1 MSPTA
6 LARPMQGLALQ
17 EERGGDPVVRKG
29 TAGKTV
35 KLTVTANYVRL
46 EVEGEMGMY
55 EYEIRFDPL
64 VDSRDERFKLVGQQ
78 RELLGPTWTLDGMF
92 LYIPHLLDKV
102 VTVVKG
108 THTVDQ
114 SEVTINITLK
124 HKKRMAD
131 MACIQFYNTLFRRIM
146 STLKMC
152 QVNKNFYDPT
162 AGHLVPQHKPCAPCG
177 EEESTV

>member
-1 MSPTA
+1 
-6 LARPMQGLALQ
+6 MQGLALQ

-35 KLTVTANYVRL
+35 KLTANYVRL

-124 HKKRMAD
+124 LNRN
-131 MACIQFYNTLFRRIM
+131 FNTILTVHGRLNFEKEM
-146 STLKMC
+146 KLKLSFF
-152 QVNKNFYDPT
+152 KET
-162 AGHLVPQHKPCAPCG
+162 IKL
-177 EEESTV
+177 